1 MKINPIYKLREV
13 AGEAVIVRQGK
24 DDTDLTRIIS
34 LNSTA
39 RLLFEHFSDKEFTA
53 EDAANLLAGTYHID
67 HQRALGDAT
76 RWTDELQRCGLL
88 ED

>member
-24 DDTDLTRIIS
+24 DGADLTRIIS
-34 LNSTA
+34 LNAAA
-39 RLLFEHFSDKEFTA
+39 RLLFEQLSGKEFTT
-53 EDAANLLAGTYHID
+53 EDAADLLAGTYHID
-67 HQRALGDAT
+67 RCRALEDAT

>member
-13 AGEAVIVRQGK
+13 AGESVIVRQGR
-24 DDTDLTRIIS
+24 DGADLTRIIS
-34 LNSTA
+34 LNPTA
-39 RLLFEHFSDKEFTA
+39 RLLFEHFSGKEFTA
-53 EDAANLLAGTYHID
+53 EDAANLLADTYHID
-67 HQRALGDAT
+67 HRRALDDAT